1 MIPFQSVCIY
11 ILLRLISNLGF
22 TPLEKKKTR
31 KLGLLKTSGNE
42 TKECKYL
49 KKKKQP
55 ILKRSLTVMT
65 GVLWC
70 FA

>member
-1 MIPFQSVCIY
+1 MIPFQGVC
-11 ILLRLISNLGF
+11 NLYFATVNLQFGLHI
-22 TPLEKKKTR
+22 TSEKKTR

-42 TKECKYL
+42 TRECKYL
-49 KKKKQP
+49 KKKT